1 MKAAVKPGSVQPGSV
16 PLAPII
22 RAASPAVANSPAK
35 GLGALAPAQLCWAL
49 LGISVLTLLLQLWNY
64 FS

>member
-1 MKAAVKPGSVQPGSV
+1 MKAVLKPGSVQPGSV

-35 GLGALAPAQLCWAL
+35 GLGALGPAQLCWVL
-49 LGISVLTLLLQLWNY
+49 LGISVLTFLLQLWNY

>member
-1 MKAAVKPGSVQPGSV
+1 MKAALKPGSVQPGSV

-22 RAASPAVANSPAK
+22 RATSPAVANSPAK
-35 GLGALAPAQLCWAL
+35 GLSASTPAQLCWAL
-49 LGISVLTLLLQLWNY
+49 FGISVLTLILQLWNY